1 MTTYKL
7 KWESNSRVKHLAA
20 IGTISSDDII
30 DKTTTD
36 NFPDGCATVRLR
48 EPRAGMPFIVIHFK
62 GASKKT
68 QHSWSPPLR
77 FGQTVPTARVSFGGE
92 SSYWTLYNAC
102 TLSGELDFDAWPLD
116 AVDAVVESVKGA
128 FEDEELQMGTTSG
141 LYKAVVAGTI

>member
-48 EPRAGMPFIVIHFK
+48 EPRNEMPFIVIHFK
-62 GASKKT
+62 GASKKA
-68 QHSWSPPLR
+68 QHSWSY
-77 FGQTVPTARVSFGGE
+77 QTVPTARVSFGGE

-116 AVDAVVESVKGA
+116 AVDAVVEAVKGA
-128 FEDEELQMGTTSG
+128 FENEEIQMGTTSG
-141 LYKAVVAGTI
+141 LYKAVAAGTI